1 MPGTEHNVSV
11 TMAQVLSWVEQCT
24 IQEKRVLLRALIDDT
39 AALTVASEPS
49 LAKDWQDP
57 EEDEAWKDL

>member
-1 MPGTEHNVSV
+1 
-11 TMAQVLSWVEQCT
+11 MAQVLSWVEQCT